1 MAETSKLT
9 RETDDV
15 VVIAVDIDQHEDEQA
30 VRDYIE
36 RNDFAGIVLLTGY
49 KPKRKVRPNRI
60 ANPYLAAFA
69 YGFFFG
75 AIVIPCNP
83 AIIAA
88 FFARVAT
95 TTDAVANIL
104 LFTAFTLGI
113 CAPLIAFSLASL
125 AASRWMVNAL
135 VTYERQI
142 SVGAGLTMVGV
153 ALYYLIVVFA
163 VFVQEPVTATMIK
176 TSLLSGQKAVF
187 WGRVNLTC
195 KLSLS
200 NQTGLPNS
208 KCGVNY
214 MVIFRRSSHIST
226 IS

>member
-1 MAETSKLT
+1 MTTLADLAVTFWLGVLTPTTALCVLPLYPAFLSRLARTVGERHDSRRYLALFGLLVSAGVIVFMALIGVVFTMWLQESLT
-9 RETDDV
+9 R
-15 VVIAVDIDQHEDEQA
+15 VIGIVSPIAFAIILV
-30 VRDYIE
+30 
-36 RNDFAGIVLLTGY
+36 AGIVLLANY

-60 ANPYLAAFA
+60 ANPYLAALA

-95 TTDAVANIL
+95 ATDAVSNIL

-113 CAPLIAFSLASL
+113 CAPLIAFSLASPT
-125 AASRWMVNAL
+125 ASRWMVNAL

-142 SVGAGLTMVGV
+142 SVVAGLTMVGV

-163 VFVQEPVTATMIK
+163 VF
-176 TSLLSGQKAVF
+176 G
-187 WGRVNLTC
+187 
-195 KLSLS
+195 
-200 NQTGLPNS
+200 
-208 KCGVNY
+208 
-214 MVIFRRSSHIST
+214 
-226 IS
+226 